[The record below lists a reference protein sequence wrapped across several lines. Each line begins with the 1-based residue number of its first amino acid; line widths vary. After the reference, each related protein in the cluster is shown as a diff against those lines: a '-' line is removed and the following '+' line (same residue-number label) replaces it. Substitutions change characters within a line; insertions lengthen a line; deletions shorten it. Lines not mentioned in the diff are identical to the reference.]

1 MMGRDRGGGAVD
13 AAFKS
18 IGFLTGV
25 RQLPGNPTIP
35 FGVHP

>member
-1 MMGRDRGGGAVD
+1 MMGRDGGGGVIGSAST
-13 AAFKS
+13 S

-25 RQLPGNPTIP
+25 RQLPGNPAIP